1 MTVHWRAKFEN
12 ELGPR
17 SEFEHTTPSKKLS
30 RASVRALRA
39 IRRTSFCNAGH
50 GRNTMSARRL
60 GQWRDRESAEVDQ
73 GSHSLRM
80 QGARFDGSLQGDT
93 TLVEFR

>member
-1 MTVHWRAKFEN
+1 
-12 ELGPR
+12 
-17 SEFEHTTPSKKLS
+17 
-30 RASVRALRA
+30 
-39 IRRTSFCNAGH
+39 
-50 GRNTMSARRL
+50 MSARRL

-93 TLVEFR
+93 TLVEFKTNYETTT